1 MISFKKKTLLS
12 VAVAVMLG
20 SAQLPGTS
28 WAAQAPAAVVQE
40 VSAEAQ
46 APAVVKNPPKLAL
59 KIDKSIFHNFRVFS
73 DKATIDLIEEEPGLC

>member
-28 WAAQAPAAVVQE
+28 WAAQAPAA
-40 VSAEAQ
+40 AQ
-46 APAVVKNPPKLAL
+46 LPHGQRKVRRCDEDRHHADP
-59 KIDKSIFHNFRVFS
+59 
-73 DKATIDLIEEEPGLC
+73 